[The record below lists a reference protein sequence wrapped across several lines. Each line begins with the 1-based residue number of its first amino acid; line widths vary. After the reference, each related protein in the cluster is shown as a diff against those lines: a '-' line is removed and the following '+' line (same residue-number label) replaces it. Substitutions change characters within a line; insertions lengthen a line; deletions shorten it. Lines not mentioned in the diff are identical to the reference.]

1 MLFNAR
7 SFPPGR
13 CSCTYPLKPVDIQV
27 HGRCSPSYLYTSS
40 LSIDSSIFI
49 HISLTNPTHLC
60 TPYCC
65 PPSYPA
71 KSKSNFP
78 ISLSNPNFL
87 YSPMPAGLASTK
99 HLNPMASA
107 LLVPHSI
114 NLVPAPLP
122 WCSGC
127 VARRDNSHCGSEMPR
142 RGASKL
148 MSRVCEVLYRGF
160 VRAGWKPNLMS
171 IEILGWYVSPWQVV
185 PNRVCDGLVRCGI
198 YHAQVMNG
206 LIVGIAVVILV

>member
-1 MLFNAR
+1 MRPVWYHATGPAIQR
-7 SFPPGR
+7 SFFSSRQMLMHLTPETSGYS
-13 CSCTYPLKPVDIQV
+13 CSTA
-27 HGRCSPSYLYTSS
+27 RCSPSYLYTSS

-99 HLNPMASA
+99 HLNPMASV

-127 VARRDNSHCGSEMPR
+127 VARRDNSHCGSECL
-142 RGASKL
+142 GG
-148 MSRVCEVLYRGF
+148 VLR
-160 VRAGWKPNLMS
+160 S
-171 IEILGWYVSPWQVV
+171 
-185 PNRVCDGLVRCGI
+185 
-198 YHAQVMNG
+198 
-206 LIVGIAVVILV
+206 